1 MCSLGDERITRR
13 IRPGTRDLACEFVR
27 HDATIGARTLPP
39 LPRENVV
46 NMSTHS
52 MRRSS
57 SEPRHDHAPDTDD
70 VWAWIVIGLFA
81 GAVTLA
87 VWVPL
92 IASLRLS

>member
-1 MCSLGDERITRR
+1 MSQINSVGSRREPAILPASLS
-13 IRPGTRDLACEFVR
+13 
-27 HDATIGARTLPP
+27 ATTQQSARALYGRCLARTWC
-39 LPRENVV
+39 

-52 MRRSS
+52 IRRAS